1 MTNEAEHTIT
11 KYDMEDNISQAAK
24 HALRNTPISRS
35 TISKKVAKL

>member
-11 KYDMEDNISQAAK
+11 KYDMEDSISQDAK
-24 HALRNTPISRS
+24 HTLRNTLISRS